1 MYDVICAWYN
11 MIRHIMSKS
20 KRLSRDLH
28 LMLAMGEAEKL
39 ILVYEA
45 RAGCQ
50 LDCLE
55 VQLTLSVCS
64 SFAKMKRKRYGI
76 GSSSK
81 DIGF

>member
-1 MYDVICAWYN
+1 
-11 MIRHIMSKS
+11 
-20 KRLSRDLH
+20 
-28 LMLAMGEAEKL
+28 MLAMGEAEKL

-45 RAGCQ
+45 RAERQ
-50 LDCLE
+50 PHDNQW
-55 VQLTLSVCS
+55 QLTLSVSS